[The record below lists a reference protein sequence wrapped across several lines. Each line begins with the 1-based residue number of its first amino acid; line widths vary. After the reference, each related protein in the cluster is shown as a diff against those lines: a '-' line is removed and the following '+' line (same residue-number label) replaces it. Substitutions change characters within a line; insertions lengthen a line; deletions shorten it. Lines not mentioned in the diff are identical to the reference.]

1 MAKSRLIFP
10 TINKGKVGK
19 VGTQFN
25 LFYYKGKVG
34 KVEAC
39 SFLFLAKQR
48 RQSKAK

>member
-1 MAKSRLIFP
+1 MQSREQVLLVFY
-10 TINKGKVGK
+10 KGK

-25 LFYYKGKVG
+25 LLYYIGKVG

-39 SFLFLAKQR
+39 SYLFLAKQR